1 MAPAL
6 LVSQAMNPRMVVA
19 LVAALIAVPGA
30 ALGQQRKPPHK
41 PSAEVVA
48 EAPTKAPALSE
59 LARQLLRRR
68 MERHGKDLSQLIMAV
83 VLLRREVVEP
93 LAQNVAAEPRIV
105 RPLPGDRD
113 ELNAA
118 LPERFFV
125 LQDEL
130 RARAKEL
137 ADASKTKKD
146 KELAEALA
154 RMTQVCVSCHSAFL
168 EPRRDEGP

>member
-1 MAPAL
+1 MA
-6 LVSQAMNPRMVVA
+6 A
-19 LVAALIAVPGA
+19 LVAAMIAVPGA
-30 ALGQQRKPPHK
+30 ALGQQPKPPVK
-41 PSAEVVA
+41 PSAA
-48 EAPTKAPALSE
+48 AGSEASKKAPELSE

-68 MERHGKDLSQLIMAV
+68 MERHGKELSQLLMAV

-93 LAQNVAAEPRIV
+93 LARDVAAEPRIV
-105 RPLPGDRD
+105 RPLPGDQD

-137 ADASKTKKD
+137 AEASKTKKD

-154 RMTQVCVSCHSAFL
+154 RLTQVCVSCHSAFL
-168 EPRRDEGP
+168 EPRRDEAP